1 VIGGQNGHFSASK
14 QALPSVRWPQAAI
27 IFERSGGQG
36 AAPQAAA
43 PVPYGFSR
51 AKISAELLTIRKSTI
66 IGVVMHKVRSEIT
79 GSVWKVEVA
88 VGQSVSEGDT
98 LVIVE
103 SMKMEIPISA
113 PASGVVTE
121 ILIAEGEPVADDQV
135 VVHLD

>member
-1 VIGGQNGHFSASK
+1 
-14 QALPSVRWPQAAI
+14 
-27 IFERSGGQG
+27 
-36 AAPQAAA
+36 
-43 PVPYGFSR
+43 
-51 AKISAELLTIRKSTI
+51 
-66 IGVVMHKVRSEIT
+66 MHKVRSEIT

-88 VGQSVSEGDT
+88 MGQSVSEGDT

-135 VVHLD
+135 VIHLD

>member
-1 VIGGQNGHFSASK
+1 
-14 QALPSVRWPQAAI
+14 
-27 IFERSGGQG
+27 
-36 AAPQAAA
+36 
-43 PVPYGFSR
+43 
-51 AKISAELLTIRKSTI
+51 
-66 IGVVMHKVRSEIT
+66 MHKVRSEIT

-103 SMKMEIPISA
+103 SMKMEIPIIA